1 MCHLVFVCHSACV
14 DVFLNSKFL
23 PSPEH
28 FEFNSEIYKFGFQFQ
43 QIKVRTP
50 LIRLGSIDTQ
60 VLILIQI
67 STFSTLVLIF
77 SPQSPSFSL
86 FRKVLSFDFVG
97 KWKSVISRGILE
109 ISSSMAASHL
119 LRGTFTP
126 SHSTCQSQAP
136 AFIPN
141 LYKKYPKNCACFPV
155 YVLSLEKKTAKVG
168 ISSQP
173 ADPIPGGW
181 DTKKRNKYI

>member
-1 MCHLVFVCHSACV
+1 MCHLVFEYHSACV
-14 DVFLNSKFL
+14 DVSLNSKFL

-97 KWKSVISRGILE
+97 K
-109 ISSSMAASHL
+109 
-119 LRGTFTP
+119 
-126 SHSTCQSQAP
+126 
-136 AFIPN
+136 
-141 LYKKYPKNCACFPV
+141 
-155 YVLSLEKKTAKVG
+155 
-168 ISSQP
+168 
-173 ADPIPGGW
+173 
-181 DTKKRNKYI
+181 